1 MTNDFVNPHSPYCVL
16 PSHWLN
22 PSVSMGSWLYLKFKS
37 NTICVEEMGQDM
49 PLSLSHSIL
58 ATGQDNELI

>member
-1 MTNDFVNPHSPYCVL
+1 MILLIPTLHI
-16 PSHWLN
+16 
-22 PSVSMGSWLYLKFKS
+22 VSFPPTGWTLLSAWEVWLYLKFKS
-37 NTICVEEMGQDM
+37 NTIYVEEMGQDM

>member
-22 PSVSMGSWLYLKFKS
+22 PSVSMGSLALFKVQKQH
-37 NTICVEEMGQDM
+37 NLCRGDGTG
-49 PLSLSHSIL
+49 H
-58 ATGQDNELI
+58 ATVSFS